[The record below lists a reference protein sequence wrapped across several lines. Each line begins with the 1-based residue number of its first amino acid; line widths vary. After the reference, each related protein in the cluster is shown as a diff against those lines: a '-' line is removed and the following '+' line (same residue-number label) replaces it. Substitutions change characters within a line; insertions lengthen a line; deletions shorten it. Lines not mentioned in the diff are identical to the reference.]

1 MLVHLLQKLHFFKK
15 NSVSLVNSGQMI
27 YRTPGKYLLSGV
39 WNLNKDMWFV
49 RIRFSGT
56 FPFVIQLELEGKY
69 LHYKDKRETFD
80 G

>member
-1 MLVHLLQKLHFFKK
+1 
-15 NSVSLVNSGQMI
+15 MI

-49 RIRFSGT
+49 LIRFSGT
-56 FPFVIQLELEGKY
+56 FPFLIQLELEGKY
-69 LHYKDKRETFD
+69 LHYKDKREPFN